1 MADDTTCFLNGDP
14 DSFTKLFEILDKF
27 ASLSGCKIKS
37 KSEAIHIGALKGST
51 FYTFSND
58 VLTWKTNSFRY
69 LGINFSLNV
78 KALYELNFIPKLTQ
92 IQQIINCWRSRNVSL
107 IGKITV
113 IKSLLLPQLL
123 YLFSVLCIPIP
134 KTFFKKLI
142 IILCSSNSFGK
153 EATTE

>member
-1 MADDTTCFLNGDP
+1 MV
-14 DSFTKLFEILDKF
+14 ILIHLPNCLKF
-27 ASLSGCKIKS
+27 SINLLLYLVNCKINLS

-51 FYTFSND
+51 FYPFSNEG
-58 VLTWKTNSFRY
+58 LTWKTNSFRY

-107 IGKITV
+107 IGKIIV
-113 IKSLLLPQLL
+113 IMTKSLLLPQCL

-134 KTFFKKLI
+134 KTFFKRPNTL
-142 IILCSSNSFGK
+142 LF
-153 EATTE
+153 